1 MYKTTQDIEDDFY
14 KALSQTELIKSVAG
28 KLYKKG
34 MRPVDS
40 KKEDVTLIVTTL
52 DSAQYQTGVVTLLI
66 YVNGTD
72 LYQSQTVPD
81 KKRIKTLSRA
91 AVDVLDELKPIM
103 MDYDGLSFFQAV
115 TNDYDVETEQYFIS
129 AKIMFRYLTT

>member
-14 KALSQTELIKSVAG
+14 KALLQTELIKSVEG

-34 MRPVDS
+34 MRPIDS

-103 MDYDGLSFFQAV
+103 KDYDGLSFFQAV

>member
-14 KALSQTELIKSVAG
+14 KALLQTELIKSVEG

-34 MRPVDS
+34 MRPIDS

-52 DSAQYQTGVVTLLI
+52 DSAQYQTGIVTLLI

-91 AVDVLDELKPIM
+91 AVDALDELKPIM
-103 MDYDGLSFFQAV
+103 KDYDGLSFFQAV

>member
-1 MYKTTQDIEDDFY
+1 M
-14 KALSQTELIKSVAG
+14 
-28 KLYKKG
+28 
-34 MRPVDS
+34 
-40 KKEDVTLIVTTL
+40 

-103 MDYDGLSFFQAV
+103 KDYDGLSFFQAV

>member
-14 KALSQTELIKSVAG
+14 KALSQTELIKSVEG

-34 MRPVDS
+34 MRPMDS

-103 MDYDGLSFFQAV
+103 KDYDGLSFFQAV
-115 TNDYDVETEQYFIS
+115 TNDYDVKTEQYFIS

>member
-14 KALSQTELIKSVAG
+14 KALSQTELIKAVRG

-34 MRPVDS
+34 MRPIDS

-52 DSAQYQTGVVTLLI
+52 DSAQYQTGIVTLLI

-103 MDYDGLSFFQAV
+103 KDYDGLSFFQAV

>member
-14 KALSQTELIKSVAG
+14 KALLQTELIKSVEG

-34 MRPVDS
+34 MRPIDS

-52 DSAQYQTGVVTLLI
+52 DSAQYQTGIVTLLI

-103 MDYDGLSFFQAV
+103 KDYDGLSFFQAV

>member
-14 KALSQTELIKSVAG
+14 KALLQTELIKSVEG

-103 MDYDGLSFFQAV
+103 KDYDGLSFFQAV

>member
-103 MDYDGLSFFQAV
+103 KDYDGLSFFQAV